1 MLTPGEAE
9 DWEDSLEKGAR
20 QSLPFS
26 DLGSKSQQ
34 DQSPQWS
41 GGKGHRGYKVR
52 PQKGPDGGLE
62 GILLTSSKLHNG
74 GGREGIQQLFIKSV
88 IIGTIKKK
96 MSDVLS
102 CS

>member
-41 GGKGHRGYKVR
+41 GGKGHRGYKVG

-74 GGREGIQQLFIKSV
+74 GGWGRNSATVHKICDYRNYQ
-88 IIGTIKKK
+88 KK